1 MFRVIPVAGPIWLKK
16 EFRVSQPAALS
27 KPVSA
32 AIRGGGTRTL
42 RAIAGRAVGV
52 LAVAGALVLA
62 GGCEIDSF
70 MDPSVVGRWE
80 NTPTIVPVLER
91 IDIVERDTGEFVD
104 VTPVMPE
111 DLLPE
116 VSEYRVGSGDGII
129 LIILDFI
136 QSGQESRYE
145 MIVDP
150 RGFISVPQLGEIFVN
165 KRTRT
170 EIQQLI
176 VQAVRDK
183 GILDDPLVDVQVP
196 GARQA
201 TFSIFGVVDRAGRY
215 TVPSPDYRLL
225 EAITDAG
232 GLPPSVE
239 KLYIIRQV
247 TLTDASERVNVVEPR
262 ATTPAPRPAPTTRPP
277 TEGVD
282 LENLIDELMA
292 PDPNAPRMPEAAPE
306 QRPLGTPPAQD
317 QPATTPE
324 DPQGLED
331 IPQAEP
337 PAPSLS
343 ITTAR
348 ATGGKANRSPIKR
361 PVQQPAS
368 TSMSSMADGTEPPID
383 LPDTRTPAPLQPI
396 APLPAGGPQRSG
408 DDASPVRPARGKWMF
423 LNGEWVQVIAP
434 ESTAGGLPEGQ
445 DPIKESKAEDVITQ
459 RVIEVPVGPLV
470 QGVAQYNLVIRAGDV
485 ISVPGPRQGFVYIG
499 GPGASRPGV
508 YQLPFTGKLTLQRL
522 VMASGGLSAIAIPE
536 RVDITRMVGEDR
548 QATVRLNLRAISE
561 GTNPDLFLKPDD
573 MVNIGTNFW
582 ATPLAVIRGGM
593 RASYGFGFLLDR
605 NFGNDVFGAPPEN
618 RNF

>member
-1 MFRVIPVAGPIWLKK
+1 M
-16 EFRVSQPAALS
+16 SQPAVMCKRMESGSPRAD
-27 KPVSA
+27 A
-32 AIRGGGTRTL
+32 AR
-42 RAIAGRAVGV
+42 RAVA
-52 LAVAGALVLA
+52 LALLA
-62 GGCEIDSF
+62 GTLLGLPGCEIDSF
-70 MDPSVVGRWE
+70 MDPSVIGRWE

-129 LIILDFI
+129 AIILDFI
-136 QSGQESRYE
+136 ESGRESRYE
-145 MIVDP
+145 MLVDP
-150 RGFISVPQLGEIFVN
+150 RGFIVIPQLGELYVN
-165 KRTRT
+165 KKTRS

-176 VQAVRDK
+176 VEAVREK

-215 TVPSPDYRLL
+215 SVPTPDYRLL

-247 TLTDASERVNVVEPR
+247 TLTDASERVNIVEPR
-262 ATTPAPRPAPTTRPP
+262 ATTPAPRPSNTTPPP

-282 LENLIDELMA
+282 LQNLIDELTG
-292 PDPNAPRMPEAAPE
+292 PDPSTPRDPAAN
-306 QRPLGTPPAQD
+306 PLNSPQTPPGSEPP
-317 QPATTPE
+317 QPIE
-324 DPQGLED
+324 QPQQIED
-331 IPQAEP
+331 IPPTDA

-343 ITTAR
+343 ISTAR
-348 ATGGKANRSPIKR
+348 ATGGKPNRSPIKR
-361 PVQQPAS
+361 AAAPQQSAAGV
-368 TSMSSMADGTEPPID
+368 SMSSMADGSEPPVD
-383 LPDTRTPAPLQPI
+383 LPDTRTPTQLQPV
-396 APLPAGGPQRSG
+396 APLPAGGPQR
-408 DDASPVRPARGKWMF
+408 DAGGSPVRPARGKWMF

-434 ESTAGGLPEGQ
+434 ETAASGLPEST
-445 DPIKESKAEDVITQ
+445 DPLKESKAQDVITQ

-485 ISVPGPRQGFVYIG
+485 ISVPGPRQGFVYVG

>member
-1 MFRVIPVAGPIWLKK
+1 M
-16 EFRVSQPAALS
+16 SQPAPFEKPAHAAL
-27 KPVSA
+27 V
-32 AIRGGGTRTL
+32 RGGVRTL
-42 RAIAGRAVGV
+42 RAIAGRAV
-52 LAVAGALVLA
+52 ALVVTA
-62 GGCEIDSF
+62 GVIGGIAGCEIDSF

-116 VSEYRVGSGDGII
+116 VSEYRVGSGDGVIV
-129 LIILDFI
+129 IILDFI

-145 MIVDP
+145 MVVDP
-150 RGFISVPQLGEIFVN
+150 RGFISVPQIGEIYIN

-170 EIQQLI
+170 EIQQMI

-239 KLYIIRQV
+239 KLYVIRQV
-247 TLTDASERVNVVEPR
+247 TLTDARERVNVVEPR
-262 ATTPAPRPAPTTRPP
+262 PTTPAPTRPAPTAQPP

-282 LENLIDELMA
+282 LENLIDELTA
-292 PDPNAPRMPEAAPE
+292 PDPNAPRMPIQTPEKQPPAVAPE
-306 QRPLGTPPAQD
+306 QGQPVTPPAM
-317 QPATTPE
+317 APE
-324 DPQGLED
+324 NPQGLED

-343 ITTAR
+343 FATAR
-348 ATGGKANRSPIKR
+348 ASGGKPNRSPIKR
-361 PVQQPAS
+361 SAPSAPA
-368 TSMSSMADGTEPPID
+368 TSMSSMADGAEPPID
-383 LPDTRTPAPLQPI
+383 LPDTRTPTPIQPI
-396 APLPAGGPQRSG
+396 APLPAGGPLRSADG
-408 DDASPVRPARGKWMF
+408 ASPVRPARGKWMF
-423 LNGEWVQVIAP
+423 LNGQWVQVIAP
-434 ESTAGGLPEGQ
+434 EATATGLPEGK
-445 DPIKESKAEDVITQ
+445 DPIKESKTEDVITQ

-618 RNF
+618 RRF